1 MRSLVFGN
9 VHPEGFLGFAEE
21 LEQGEWASIDIAPL
35 EGPKQTALAP
45 LCNAPTAVGWKL
57 ALKWSIAAAAEA
69 RDGAGSAKDLDRAWD
84 GKQKQLSALIT
95 AAANDTDPLKSAAAG
110 RLHKLLLRGAG
121 TQQTKLAY
129 QQEVDFGKQQILAAA
144 NSEAAADVALLGL
157 GPVIA
162 EIAAAT
168 QKLGAAIG
176 HGEGSDRPSERFRAA
191 IAECASVFASV
202 SGRILWIANNGQPGQ
217 DRQRA
222 AHLLAPLEALVAR
235 YPAAATAPTTP
246 STPTTPP
253 VTPVPDGGSP
263 PV

>member
-9 VHPEGFLGFAEE
+9 VNPEGFLGFAEE
-21 LEQGEWASIDIAPL
+21 LEQTEWATIDITAL
-35 EGPKQTALAP
+35 EGPKQTALVP
-45 LCNAPTAVGWKL
+45 LCDVPAAAGWKL
-57 ALKWSIAAAAEA
+57 ALKWSINAAGDA

-121 TQQTKLAY
+121 IQQTKLAY

-144 NSEAAADVALLGL
+144 SNEAAADIALLGL

-162 EIAAAT
+162 EIGAAT
-168 QKLGAAIG
+168 QKLATAIG

-191 IAECASVFASV
+191 IAECAAVFASV
-202 SGRILWIANNGQPGQ
+202 SSRILWVATNGQPGD

-222 AHLLAPLEALVAR
+222 TRLLAPLEALIAR
-235 YPAAATAPTTP
+235 YPAAAATP
-246 STPTTPP
+246 TPP
-253 VTPVPDGGSP
+253 VTPPTPDGGSP
-263 PV
+263 PA